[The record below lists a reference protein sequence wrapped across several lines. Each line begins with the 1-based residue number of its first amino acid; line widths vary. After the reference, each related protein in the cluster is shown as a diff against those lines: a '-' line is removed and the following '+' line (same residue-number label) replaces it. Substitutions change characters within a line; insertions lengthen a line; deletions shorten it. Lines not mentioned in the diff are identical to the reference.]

1 MQEGLLGEGKD
12 IFLTESLD
20 TWNVRARGSSARV
33 FKGAARRSN
42 GYRHSIA
49 IKFMRPDEIAYAKPM
64 FVEEAAILQALSDIP
79 GVMQMTELGHIAFDN
94 PEDIPP
100 DEIDGNGRRLTGRV
114 LRYSPD
120 ETTQYLDA
128 FEDCIETGWLP
139 YLGLRRSHPQDN
151 LLVLCDKN
159 ITRGQYFPVE
169 EGLKVAYQACEILEQ
184 AHSRNI
190 VYRDHK
196 IIHYYWDTGQQ
207 QVTMIDWN
215 VGKRYPDGATEPA
228 IHHDLVL
235 FAASALHY
243 IFTGRQHLDA
253 PEVGPTR
260 PEQLENSP
268 DAYEPHWHYTD
279 RKRLNEDVRAS
290 LAKALGGAFQTAH
303 ELKQDIASLVE
314 E

>member
-1 MQEGLLGEGKD
+1 MQEGLLGEAKE
-12 IFLTESLD
+12 ICLTDSLD
-20 TWNVRARGSSARV
+20 TWYVRARGSSARV
-33 FKGAARRSN
+33 FKGTVRRSN
-42 GYRHSIA
+42 GYRRSIA

-64 FVEEAAILQALSDIP
+64 FIKEVAILHALSDVL
-79 GVMQMTELGHIAFDN
+79 GVMQMIELGYIAFDN
-94 PEDIPP
+94 PQDIPP
-100 DEIDGNGRRLTGRV
+100 DTADGNGRQLTGKV
-114 LRYSPD
+114 FRYSPD
-120 ETTQYLDA
+120 ETKQFLGS

-139 YLGLRRSHPQDN
+139 YLGLRRSHHQNN
-151 LLVLCDKN
+151 LLVLSDKDL
-159 ITRGQYFPVE
+159 TRGNFFPVK

-184 AHSRNI
+184 THSRNI

-196 IIHYYWDTGQQ
+196 IIHYYWDAGQQ

-215 VGKRYPDGATEPA
+215 AGELYPAGVSESAV
-228 IHHDLVL
+228 HHDLVL

-243 IFTGRQHLDA
+243 IFTGRRHLDA

-268 DAYEPHWHYTD
+268 DHYEPRWQYSD
-279 RKRLNEDVRAS
+279 RKRLSEDVRAL

-303 ELKQDIASLVE
+303 ELKQDIASLIE